1 MGGGMKAKVSIVWG
15 VDEADRACE
24 ADDVDAAAAA
34 EAGRLLS
41 GGKIKK
47 KETLIDRISRR
58 FSTIE
63 NRSSERDSGAGVMQ
77 AASASG
83 TGFGGMQQQQV
94 A

>member
-1 MGGGMKAKVSIVWG
+1 MKAKVSIVWG

-24 ADDVDAAAAA
+24 ADDVDAAAAAA